1 MELNNRAI
9 LLTGASGGIGRATAL
24 RLARSGAKV
33 GVMARGESAVRALA
47 EEVVAAGGQAVAIQ
61 GDVRS
66 QSDAARA
73 VAAMVDRF
81 GGLDA
86 LVNNAG
92 LGYLRGVD
100 EATDEEIE
108 EMVETNLLGVI
119 RMTRAALPKLLARP
133 GSALVNVASYAGKVG
148 APYYSFYAA
157 TKFAVV
163 GLTEA
168 WRRELGPR
176 GLRVTLLLP
185 AAVETSFLEKA
196 GGRDRALGLG
206 PAGTIL
212 RPEQVAAGIERALRS
227 HPPEIYLPAR
237 NWALAMMNSA
247 LPGLSDRIVNALF
260 RYPRGR

>member
-1 MELNNRAI
+1 MELKGRAV
-9 LLTGASGGIGRATAL
+9 LLTGASGGIGRAAAL
-24 RLARSGAKV
+24 RLAGSGARV
-33 GVMARGESAVRALA
+33 GVMARGESSVRALA
-47 EEVVAAGGQAVAIQ
+47 EEITAAGGEAVAIQ

-66 QSDAARA
+66 QADAGRA
-73 VAAMVDRF
+73 VAAMIDRF
-81 GGLDA
+81 SGLDA

-185 AAVETSFLEKA
+185 AAVETSFIDKA
-196 GGRDRALGLG
+196 GRDRALGLG

-227 HPPEIYLPAR
+227 HPPQIYLPAR
-237 NWALAMMNSA
+237 NRVLAMLNSA
-247 LPGLSDRIVNALF
+247 LPSFSDRLVNALF

>member
-1 MELNNRAI
+1 VELKGRAV
-9 LLTGASGGIGRATAL
+9 LLTGASGGIGRATAS
-24 RLARSGAKV
+24 RLARSGARV
-33 GVMARGESAVRALA
+33 GVMARGESAVRSLA
-47 EEVVAAGGQAVAIQ
+47 EEITAAGGEAVAIQ

-66 QSDAARA
+66 RADAERA

-81 GGLDA
+81 GGIDA

-92 LGYLRGVD
+92 LGYLRAVD
-100 EATDEEIE
+100 EATDAEID
-108 EMVETNLLGVI
+108 EMVETNLIGVI
-119 RMTRAALPKLLARP
+119 RMTRAALSKLLARP

-185 AAVETSFLEKA
+185 AAVETSFLDKA
-196 GGRDRALGLG
+196 GRDRALGLG

-212 RPEQVAAGIERALRS
+212 RPEQVAAGIERALRR
-227 HPPEIYLPAR
+227 HPPQIYLPAR
-237 NWALAMMNSA
+237 NRALAMLNSA

>member
-1 MELNNRAI
+1 MELNGRAV

-24 RLARSGAKV
+24 RLARAGARV
-33 GVMARGESAVRALA
+33 GLMARGESAVRALA
-47 EEVVAAGGQAVAIQ
+47 EEITAAGGQAVAIQ

-66 QSDAARA
+66 PADAERA
-73 VAAMVDRF
+73 VSAMVGRF
-81 GGLDA
+81 DGLDA

-92 LGYLRGVD
+92 LGFLRAVE
-100 EATDEEIE
+100 EATDAEIE

-133 GSALVNVASYAGKVG
+133 GSALVNVASFAGKVG
-148 APYYSFYAA
+148 APYYSYYAA
-157 TKFAVV
+157 TKFALV

-185 AAVETSFLEKA
+185 AATETSFIDRA
-196 GGRDRALGLG
+196 GRGRALGMG

-212 RPEQVAAGIERALRS
+212 RPEQVAGGIERALRR
-227 HPPEIYLPAR
+227 HPPQIYLPAWNR
-237 NWALAMMNSA
+237 ALAMLNSA
-247 LPGLSDRIVNALF
+247 LPGLSDRIVNTLF
-260 RYPRGR
+260 RYPRSR

>member
-1 MELNNRAI
+1 VELKGRAV

-24 RLARSGAKV
+24 RLARLGSRV

-47 EEVVAAGGQAVAIQ
+47 EEVAAAGGEALAIQ

-66 QSDAARA
+66 QADAERA
-73 VAAMVDRF
+73 VTAMVGRF

-92 LGYLRGVD
+92 LGYLRAVD
-100 EATDEEIE
+100 EATDAEID
-108 EMVETNLLGVI
+108 EMIETNLVGVI

-133 GSALVNVASYAGKVG
+133 GGALVNVASYAGKVG

-185 AAVETSFLEKA
+185 AAVETGFIDKA
-196 GGRDRALGLG
+196 GRDRALGLG

-227 HPPEIYLPAR
+227 HPPQIYLPAR
-237 NWALAMMNSA
+237 NRALAMLNSA
-247 LPGLSDRIVNALF
+247 LPSFSDRIVNALF
-260 RYPRGR
+260 RYPRSR

>member
-1 MELNNRAI
+1 VELKGRAV

-24 RLARSGAKV
+24 RLARSGARV
-33 GVMARGESAVRALA
+33 GVMARGESAVRSLA
-47 EEVVAAGGQAVAIQ
+47 EEIGAAGGEAAAIQ

-66 QSDAARA
+66 RADAERA

-81 GGLDA
+81 GGIDA

-92 LGYLRGVD
+92 LGYLRAVD
-100 EATDEEIE
+100 EATDAEID
-108 EMVETNLLGVI
+108 EMVETNLIGVI
-119 RMTRAALPKLLARP
+119 RMTRAALSKLLARP

-157 TKFAVV
+157 TKFAVA

-168 WRRELGPR
+168 WRRE
-176 GLRVTLLLP
+176 LRVTLLLP
-185 AAVETSFLEKA
+185 AAVETSFLDKA
-196 GGRDRALGLG
+196 GRDRALGLG
-206 PAGTIL
+206 PAGTLL
-212 RPEQVAAGIERALRS
+212 RPEQVAAGIERALRR
-227 HPPEIYLPAR
+227 HPPQIYLPAR
-237 NWALAMMNSA
+237 NRALAMLNSA

>member
-1 MELNNRAI
+1 VELNNRAI

-33 GVMARGESAVRALA
+33 GVMARGESSVRALA
-47 EEVVAAGGQAVAIQ
+47 EEITAAGGEAVAIQ

-66 QSDAARA
+66 QSDAGRA
-73 VAAMVDRF
+73 VAAMVERF

-86 LVNNAG
+86 LINNAG

-185 AAVETSFLEKA
+185 AAVETSFIDKA
-196 GGRDRALGLG
+196 GRDRALGLG

-227 HPPEIYLPAR
+227 HPPQIYLPAR
-237 NWALAMMNSA
+237 NRVLAMLNSA
-247 LPGLSDRIVNALF
+247 LPGFSDRVVNALF

>member
-1 MELNNRAI
+1 MELKGRAV

-24 RLARSGAKV
+24 RLARLGSRV

-47 EEVVAAGGQAVAIQ
+47 EEVAAAGGEALAIQ

-66 QSDAARA
+66 QADAERA
-73 VAAMVDRF
+73 VTAMVGQF

-92 LGYLRGVD
+92 LGYLRAVD
-100 EATDEEIE
+100 EATDAEID
-108 EMVETNLLGVI
+108 EMIETNLVGVI

-133 GSALVNVASYAGKVG
+133 GGALVNVASYAGKVG

-185 AAVETSFLEKA
+185 AAVETGFIDKA
-196 GGRDRALGLG
+196 GRDRALGLG

-227 HPPEIYLPAR
+227 HPPQIYLPAR
-237 NWALAMMNSA
+237 NRVLAMLNSA
-247 LPGLSDRIVNALF
+247 LPGFSDRIVNALF
-260 RYPRGR
+260 RYPRSR

>member
-1 MELNNRAI
+1 MELKGRAV

-24 RLARSGAKV
+24 RLARSGARV
-33 GVMARGESAVRALA
+33 GVMARGESAVRSLA
-47 EEVVAAGGQAVAIQ
+47 EEIGAAGGEAAAIQ

-66 QSDAARA
+66 RADAERA

-81 GGLDA
+81 GGIDA

-92 LGYLRGVD
+92 LGYLRAVD
-100 EATDEEIE
+100 EATDAEID
-108 EMVETNLLGVI
+108 EMVETNLIGVI
-119 RMTRAALPKLLARP
+119 RMTRAALSKLLARP

-185 AAVETSFLEKA
+185 AAVETSFLDKA
-196 GGRDRALGLG
+196 GRDRALGLG
-206 PAGTIL
+206 PAGTLL
-212 RPEQVAAGIERALRS
+212 RPEQVAAGIERALRR
-227 HPPEIYLPAR
+227 HPPQIYLPAR
-237 NWALAMMNSA
+237 NRALAMLNSA

>member
-1 MELNNRAI
+1 M
-9 LLTGASGGIGRATAL
+9 
-24 RLARSGAKV
+24 
-33 GVMARGESAVRALA
+33 
-47 EEVVAAGGQAVAIQ
+47 
-61 GDVRS
+61 
-66 QSDAARA
+66 
-73 VAAMVDRF
+73 
-81 GGLDA
+81 
-86 LVNNAG
+86 
-92 LGYLRGVD
+92 
-100 EATDEEIE
+100 
-108 EMVETNLLGVI
+108 I

-185 AAVETSFLEKA
+185 AAVETGFIDKA
-196 GGRDRALGLG
+196 GRDRALGLG

-227 HPPEIYLPAR
+227 HPPQIYLPAR
-237 NWALAMMNSA
+237 NRVLAMLNSA
-247 LPGLSDRIVNALF
+247 LPGFSDRIVNALF
-260 RYPRGR
+260 RYPRSR

>member
-1 MELNNRAI
+1 MELDNRAI

-24 RLARSGAKV
+24 RLARLGARV
-33 GVMARGESAVRALA
+33 GVMARGESEVRALA
-47 EEVVAAGGQAVAIQ
+47 EEIVTAGGEAVAIQ

-92 LGYLRGVD
+92 LGYLRAVE
-100 EATDEEIE
+100 EATDAEIE
-108 EMVETNLLGVI
+108 QMVETNLLGVI

-176 GLRVTLLLP
+176 GLKVTLLLP

-196 GGRDRALGLG
+196 GRDRALGLG

-227 HPPEIYLPAR
+227 HPPQIYLPAR
-237 NWALAMMNSA
+237 NRALAMLNSA